1 MRSKLNKPSF
11 QMTQRNICQKGKGN
25 LCVSNRMSLRAL
37 QGKRSQTT
45 GHTLMPKGDD
55 EGDSGARKLVNEKT
69 ADIKSEEGA
78 AFSGNTSP

>member
-1 MRSKLNKPSF
+1 
-11 QMTQRNICQKGKGN
+11 
-25 LCVSNRMSLRAL
+25 MSLRAL